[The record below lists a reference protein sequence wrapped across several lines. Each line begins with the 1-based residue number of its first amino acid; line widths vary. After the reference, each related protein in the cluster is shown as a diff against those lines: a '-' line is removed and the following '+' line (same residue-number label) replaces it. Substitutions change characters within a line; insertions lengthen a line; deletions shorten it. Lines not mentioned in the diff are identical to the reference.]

1 MKRSGVFAGRHGPGY
16 RVGGNY
22 VVATECKRHGP
33 VSTHGF
39 GFWYRCTAGFHFHGR
54 TYDSTT
60 PGAVRPVNFLTL
72 ADLARQSA
80 AQADGEQ
87 SQEPAQVGAG
97 RRPADEE
104 LGPARRAV
112 RPAVVSSWP
121 SRAPNGHSRAAA
133 PRPPWLWRRMA

>member
-39 GFWYRCTAGFHFHGR
+39 GFWYRCTAEFHFHGR

-72 ADLARQSA
+72 ADLGRQVPLKLT
-80 AQADGEQ
+80 E
-87 SQEPAQVGAG
+87 
-97 RRPADEE
+97 
-104 LGPARRAV
+104 
-112 RPAVVSSWP
+112 SSP
-121 SRAPNGHSRAAA
+121 RSRASGCGA
-133 PRPPWLWRRMA
+133 PTIR